1 MNKVCGLHQPQL
13 PAIGTRV
20 TQQNTGASQVK
31 GMGAYFAL
39 FLKLPVS
46 LYLLQNVI
54 VLNAICNPLIKC
66 PKSLKALL
74 TCLTQRHVLIT
85 VISSQDFLLL
95 CPVDFCFIQHKQ

>member
-1 MNKVCGLHQPQL
+1 M
-13 PAIGTRV
+13 
-20 TQQNTGASQVK
+20 K

-74 TCLTQRHVLIT
+74 TCLTQCRVLIT

-95 CPVDFCFIQHKQ
+95 CRVDFCFIQRKQ